1 MSATLAEKKKELE
14 AIVAGAGR
22 AAVACSGGVDSTL
35 LLKVVHDVL
44 GDDNTIAV
52 FAETPLLP
60 DGDAMTVRDV
70 VNSVGS
76 RMLTVKLNPLDW
88 RKFTRNP
95 PERCYICKKKIYR
108 SFLDELKELHFSILM
123 DGTNLDDLSDFRPGL
138 KALHELGVI
147 TPLAAAGMTKKDV
160 RRLSRNLNLPN
171 WNRYSSSCL
180 ATRVATGEQISPEKL
195 QVVKKCENF
204 LQGLEFFGCRV
215 RLAEDSAFIELLEED
230 INRLA
235 KKETRAII
243 FKKFN
248 DFNIKN
254 VFIDLRGRK
263 GISV

>member
-1 MSATLAEKKKELE
+1 LSATLAEKKKELE
-14 AIVAGAGR
+14 AIVVRTGR

-44 GDDNTIAV
+44 GNDNTIAV

-60 DGDAMTVRDV
+60 DGEAMAVRDV

-76 RMLTVKLNPLDW
+76 RMLTVKLNPLAW
-88 RKFTRNP
+88 REFIRNP
-95 PERCYICKKKIYR
+95 PERCYLCKKKIYR
-108 SFLDELKELHFSILM
+108 SFLDKLKGLHFSILM

-180 ATRVATGEQISPEKL
+180 ATRVATGERISPEKL
-195 QVVKKCENF
+195 QVIKKSENF
-204 LQGLEFFGCRV
+204 LQGLGFLGCRV

-235 KKETRAII
+235 KKETRTILL
-243 FKKFN
+243 KKFN
-248 DFNIKN
+248 DFNIKK
-254 VFIDLRGRK
+254 VFLDLRDRK
-263 GISV
+263 GVSI